1 MQLVALFPQRAAADR
16 ARIRLVESGIAPGQI
31 LTVDKRTDD
40 FLIEDEQSDSQMSF
54 WAHMN
59 TMLDSEG
66 EMAVLQRK
74 LQRGACLLAV
84 RAPADQVS
92 TVSSVLESA
101 GARAQ
106 WKRAPTAP
114 IDRDDRCS
122 TGRL

>member
-31 LTVDKRTDD
+31 LTVDKRTED
-40 FLIEDEQSDSQMSF
+40 FLIEDEQSDSHMSF

-66 EMAVLQRK
+66 EMSALLRK
-74 LQRGACLLAV
+74 LQRGACLLAIRV
-84 RAPADQVS
+84 PESRIS
-92 TVSSVLESA
+92 TVSSLLESA
-101 GARAQ
+101 GARGQ
-106 WKRAPTAP
+106 WKRAAPTS